1 MKSLDNISIEVV
13 DIIEEMKVLN
23 DRISNTVCANMTD
36 EQRKCYDLGVQNMM
50 SALKGIIDTT
60 EVDGNETNEVEK
72 NRIIYQKYGMQSDVV
87 RYIRLS
93 DVINELY
100 GGD

>member
-36 EQRKCYDLGVQNMM
+36 EQRKCYDLGVQNTM

-60 EVDGNETNEVEK
+60 EVDGNETNEIEK

>member
-36 EQRKCYDLGVQNMM
+36 EQRRCYDLGVQNTM

>member
-13 DIIEEMKVLN
+13 DIIQEMKVLN

-36 EQRKCYDLGVQNMM
+36 EQRKCYDLGVQNTM

-60 EVDGNETNEVEK
+60 EVDGNETNEIEK

>member
-36 EQRKCYDLGVQNMM
+36 EQRKCYDLGVQNTM